1 MPVDMLIKKMPLELK
16 EWVASEARE
25 HRRSLNQ
32 EVIALLEK
40 ARSEAARP
48 ARGSDRDIQA
58 VLDRYRALPTRDPRS
73 PDEILGY
80 GDGGLPA

>member
-16 EWVASEARE
+16 EWVAAEARE

-40 ARSEAARP
+40 AKKESTKP
-48 ARGSDRDIQA
+48 PRGSDRDIQA
-58 VLDRYRALPTRDPRS
+58 VLDRYRGLPTRDGRS
-73 PDEILGY
+73 ADEIMGY
-80 GDGGLPA
+80 GDNGLPA